1 MHVRVNTFYRLEDLY
16 EFPRLFPPEENE
28 ALAAHIA
35 AIRYADNICA
45 GYAAAYQILERLLRV
60 SKRRADPDRTMIR
73 IQEYVA
79 AHFREPIRA
88 DDLAGYLCCSPA
100 QVYRLFRRYFS
111 LSPANYINRVRLQNA
126 AMLLETSAESVT
138 AIAVASGYDD
148 IAYFSKCFKDVFSVS
163 PSVYRRQNAHA
174 RSK

>member
-1 MHVRVNTFYRLEDLY
+1 
-16 EFPRLFPPEENE
+16 
-28 ALAAHIA
+28 
-35 AIRYADNICA
+35 
-45 GYAAAYQILERLLRV
+45 
-60 SKRRADPDRTMIR
+60 MIR

-163 PSVYRRQNAHA
+163 PSVCRRQNAHA

>member
-1 MHVRVNTFYRLEDLY
+1 
-16 EFPRLFPPEENE
+16 
-28 ALAAHIA
+28 
-35 AIRYADNICA
+35 
-45 GYAAAYQILERLLRV
+45 
-60 SKRRADPDRTMIR
+60 MIR

-126 AMLLETSAESVT
+126 AHAAGNQRGIRHSH
-138 AIAVASGYDD
+138 
-148 IAYFSKCFKDVFSVS
+148 
-163 PSVYRRQNAHA
+163 RRCVWL
-174 RSK
+174 

>member
-1 MHVRVNTFYRLEDLY
+1 MSSPGCFRRRKTR
-16 EFPRLFPPEENE
+16 

-45 GYAAAYQILERLLRV
+45 GYAAAYQILERLLARIQKAGG
-60 SKRRADPDRTMIR
+60 SRQDDDPDPGIRRGAFPGADPRRRFGRDIC
-73 IQEYVA
+73 A
-79 AHFREPIRA
+79 A
-88 DDLAGYLCCSPA
+88 LPA